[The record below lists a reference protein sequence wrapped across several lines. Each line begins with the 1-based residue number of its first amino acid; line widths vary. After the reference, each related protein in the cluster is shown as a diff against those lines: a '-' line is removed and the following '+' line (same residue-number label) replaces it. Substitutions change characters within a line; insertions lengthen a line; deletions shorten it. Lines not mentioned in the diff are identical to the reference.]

1 MSNKKILVTGAS
13 RGIGLEIAKGCL
25 AKGWSVTGTAV
36 YSPFPD
42 TMKSD
47 QKFKGIHVDLSQI
60 DKVQSTL
67 KPEVENELPDVLINN
82 AGVFRDADISTND
95 EEWLRVWD
103 ETMNI
108 NLRSSSLLTKW
119 FINEHVQSGTEGI
132 VINVASRAAY
142 RGDTQEYAA
151 YAASKAGMVAFT
163 KSIARGFSRKNIF
176 AYSVAPG
183 FIETDMAK
191 DAVELLGKDHI
202 LQGSAFDE
210 ITQPDEVANLV
221 VFLAEGKIHHASGQ
235 TFHINGGSYLL

>member
-1 MSNKKILVTGAS
+1 MNNKKILITGTS

-36 YSPFPD
+36 SSPFPP
-42 TMKSD
+42 TIKSN
-47 QKFKGIHVDLSQI
+47 KNFRGIHVDLAQL
-60 DKVQSTL
+60 DEVTSTL
-67 KPEVENELPDVLINN
+67 KPEMENELPDVLINN
-82 AGVFRDADISTND
+82 AGVFRDTDMSAND

-119 FINEHVQSGTEGI
+119 FINQHVKNGTEGI
-132 VINVASRAAY
+132 VINIASRAAY

-151 YAASKAGMVAFT
+151 YAATKAGMVAFT

-176 AYSVAPG
+176 AYSVSPG

-202 LQGSAFDE
+202 LKDSAFDE

-221 VFLAEGKIHHASGQ
+221 VFLAEGKVRHASGQ
-235 TFHINGGSYLL
+235 NFHINGGSYLL

>member
-1 MSNKKILVTGAS
+1 MNNKKILITGAS

-36 YSPFPD
+36 SSLFPD
-42 TMKSD
+42 EIKAD
-47 QKFKGIHVDLSQI
+47 KNFKGSYVDLGKQEE
-60 DKVQSTL
+60 VTNLL
-67 KPEVENELPDVLINN
+67 KPEIEKNLPDVLINN
-82 AGVFRDADISTND
+82 AGVFRDADMTAD
-95 EEWLRVWD
+95 DDEWLRVWD

-119 FINEHVQSGTEGI
+119 FINQHIKNETEGI
-132 VINVASRAAY
+132 VINIASRAAY

-163 KSIARGFSRKNIF
+163 KSIARDFSRKKIF

-191 DAVELLGKDHI
+191 DAVELLGKEHI
-202 LQGSAFDE
+202 LKGSAFDE
-210 ITQPDEVANLV
+210 ITRPDEVANLV
-221 VFLAEGKIHHASGQ
+221 VFLAEGKIPHASGQ

>member
-25 AKGWSVTGTAV
+25 EKGWSVTGTAV
-36 YSPFPD
+36 SSSFPD
-42 TMKSD
+42 SMNSNKN
-47 QKFKGIHVDLSQI
+47 FKGVHVDLGQLV
-60 DKVQSTL
+60 DVQATL
-67 KPEVENELPDVLINN
+67 KPEIENELPDVLINN
-82 AGVFRDADISTND
+82 AGVFRDADMMAD
-95 EEWLRVWD
+95 DDEWLRVWD
-103 ETMNI
+103 QTMNI
-108 NLRSSSLLTKW
+108 NLRSSSILTKW
-119 FINEHVQSGTEGI
+119 FINQHVKNGTEGI
-132 VINVASRAAY
+132 IINIASRAAY

-163 KSIARGFSRKNIF
+163 KSIARDFSRKNIF

-191 DAVELLGKDHI
+191 DAVDLLGKDYI
-202 LQGSAFDE
+202 LKDSAFDE

-221 VFLAEGKIHHASGQ
+221 VFLAEGKIRHASGQ